1 MPDVK
6 QESSFKSAQDLER
19 PQVSLAGIEA
29 ARARIRDYIFL
40 SPCLRSASL
49 TRMTGLEIYLKM
61 DNLQRTGAFKERGAL
76 NKILTLTDEQRQRG
90 VIAASAGNHAQA
102 VAYHATQRH
111 IRSQIV
117 MPLMTPL
124 VKVSATRGFGAEV
137 VLHGANYDEACSEA
151 VRRAETEGMTFLHP
165 FDDAE
170 VIQGQGSIGLEILEQ
185 VPNIEA
191 VVVPIGGGGLIAGVA
206 CAIKEMNPSVRVIG
220 VQTERLPS
228 MLWAREAGEPVTV
241 PAEATIA
248 DGIAVRRA
256 GEQTLPLVERYV
268 DELVTVEEEEIAS
281 AILVLLEREKTL
293 AEGAGAAALAA
304 VLRHK
309 SSLTTERTAVLV
321 CGGNIDVSLLAKIIE
336 RGLVKDGR
344 WMRLRIHL
352 SDRPGALHQVTRI
365 IAELSANIVQTQYDR
380 AYYGVSLGDTVID
393 FTLET
398 RGPEH
403 IATIERKLTEAGY
416 RHQRIE

>member
-1 MPDVK
+1 MQAV
-6 QESSFKSAQDLER
+6 QGAGLE
-19 PQVSLAGIEA
+19 VTLAGVER
-29 ARARIRDYIFL
+29 ARGRIRDFVFL
-40 SPCLRSASL
+40 SPCLRSTEL
-49 TRMTGLEIYLKM
+49 TRMTGQEIYLKL

-76 NKILTLTDEQRQRG
+76 NKLLTLTGDEKRRG

-102 VAYHATQRH
+102 VAYHATQRG

-124 VKVSATRGFGAEV
+124 VKVSATRGYGAEV
-137 VLHGANYDEACSEA
+137 VLHGANYDEAYAEA
-151 VRRAETEGMTFLHP
+151 LLRAESERMTFLHP
-165 FDDAE
+165 FDDVQ
-170 VIQGQGSIGLEILEQ
+170 VIEGQGTIGLEILEQ
-185 VPNIEA
+185 VPEIEA
-191 VVVPIGGGGLIAGVA
+191 VVVPIGGGGLIGGVA
-206 CAIKEMNPSVRVIG
+206 CAIKQTNPKVRIIG

-228 MLWAREAGEPVTV
+228 MLRALDAGMPVTV
-241 PAEATIA
+241 PAQATIA
-248 DGIAVRRA
+248 DGIAVRRSA
-256 GEQTLPLVERYV
+256 ERTLRLVERYV
-268 DELVTVEEEEIAS
+268 DELVTVDEEEIAS

-304 VLRHK
+304 VLQRK

-344 WMRLRIHL
+344 WIRLRIHL
-352 SDRPGALHQVTRI
+352 SDRPGALHHLTKI

-398 RGPEH
+398 RGANH
-403 IATIERKLTEAGY
+403 IAMIEQKLAEAGY